1 MLMRALPWIISDIAD
16 QHPASLSLSVAVH
29 LHLFY
34 PDLLPQF
41 IDRLQ
46 CIPVPFALFV
56 SAPEHV
62 QTDDDALAQTLHD
75 NLTLSELKIC
85 RTPNRGRD
93 IAPMLCTF
101 GDDLRRYDVMLHL
114 HTKKSPH
121 AANQSGWLS
130 FLLSYLLPNR
140 LFVAAYLRRLQ
151 DGAGMLVP
159 PDYLY
164 PSVAGGWGDRRNMLW
179 AQKLVDR
186 SDMKIDLCEECAEID
201 FPQGSM
207 FWARTA
213 YLERLFNLGLGYED
227 FPEEPI
233 GVDGTIAHAL
243 ERLFFLWGRDSGMPV
258 WRVYYS
264 EADLRQAERVQEE
277 IRKLYD
283 EYTRFVAKN
292 RKNLRN
298 FRIALYFAICAFV
311 AFFVTLLLLL
321 CA

>member
-1 MLMRALPWIISDIAD
+1 MSDIAD
-16 QHPASLSLSVAVH
+16 QPPTSLSLSVAVH

-41 IDRLQ
+41 IDRLKR
-46 CIPVPFALFV
+46 IPVPFALFV
-56 SAPEHV
+56 SVPEHV
-62 QTDDDALAQTLHD
+62 QTDDDALAQILHD
-75 NLTLSELKIC
+75 NLPLSELKIC

-101 GDDLRRYDVMLHL
+101 ANDLRRYDVMLHL

-121 AANQSGWLS
+121 AASQTGWLS

-140 LFVAAYLRRLQ
+140 FFIAAYLKRLQ
-151 DGAGMLVP
+151 EGAGMIVP
-159 PDYLY
+159 PNYLY
-164 PSVAGGWGDRRNMLW
+164 PSIAGGWGDCRNMPL
-179 AQKLVDR
+179 AQELINR
-186 SDMKIDLCEECAEID
+186 SNLNIDLLKDYPEID

-207 FWARTA
+207 FWARTD
-213 YLERLFNLGLGYED
+213 YLERLLTQDLGYED

-243 ERLFFLWGRDSGMPV
+243 ERLFFLWGHDSGMPL

-264 EADLRQAERVQEE
+264 EADLQQAERVQGDM
-277 IRKLYD
+277 RKLYD

-292 RKNLRN
+292 KKNLRN
-298 FRIALYFAICAFV
+298 FRITLYVAICAFV
-311 AFFVTLLLLL
+311 AFIVTLFFLL